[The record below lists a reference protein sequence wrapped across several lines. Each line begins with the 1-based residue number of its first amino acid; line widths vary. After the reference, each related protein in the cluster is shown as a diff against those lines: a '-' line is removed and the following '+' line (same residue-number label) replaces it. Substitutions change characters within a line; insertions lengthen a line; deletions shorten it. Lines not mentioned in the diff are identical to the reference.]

1 MPQPQRVST
10 SSLAGAFIDLT
21 ADESRAQEGSRK
33 RRKTD
38 HGPEMAGSPAQQYP
52 VQTATPITPSSWN
65 PPEGYDTSVLLNASP
80 FPSASTSDLPPV
92 TSQPPSVA
100 EASKPLDTFP
110 PQPPPSN
117 DVVMEQQSSVEE
129 DCLEANFDDDDEDEN
144 KLWCKMCRYV
154 AQLGISP
161 ARNR

>member
-1 MPQPQRVST
+1 
-10 SSLAGAFIDLT
+10 
-21 ADESRAQEGSRK
+21 
-33 RRKTD
+33 
-38 HGPEMAGSPAQQYP
+38 MAGSPAQQYP
-52 VQTATPITPSSWN
+52 TQTATPITPSSWN
-65 PPEGYDTSVLLNASP
+65 PPDGYDTSVLLNASP

-92 TSQPPSVA
+92 ASSQPPAVA
-100 EASKPLDTFP
+100 EKSAPLNTFP
-110 PQPPPSN
+110 PQPPPGN

-154 AQLGISP
+154 AQLGTSP